1 MSRRP
6 REQEMAEDWAVK
18 KPSLLATRRR
28 GRFRKLWQVPTFL
41 AGIVAIL
48 ALWRAQAYLRPANV
62 RHVDREIASVR
73 AALDAGEQDVNLVL
87 AKAQKILAQN
97 PLTAEQQ
104 GAVHFLIGS
113 AYVLLAEKTRDHPD
127 VDAWRKARESLEKAA
142 ELGAPTADHLR
153 LTYRLGKAW
162 YQTDAE
168 PERVIDSLSRSVEAG
183 AESPSEGYRLLT
195 RAYLRLPKPDI
206 RSAIEANKKHLALS
220 TEDDDHLA
228 PARLL
233 QGELLL
239 KVQQRDEAR
248 KVLARIARTAPK
260 EIYSKARFLRAQS
273 CQEDKLWS
281 QAAELWEEI
290 MHDSGPPPCDPGRI
304 LYYLGLCNR
313 RLERPRV
320 AARLWDSALKCEG
333 DVKQAAALGLGELR
347 LLGKNSAAALESY
360 ELALQGVTGPA
371 TYRNTLVD
379 RNEACGLVDRGC
391 RLFQEVGDGARC
403 LKLAHLYSKIG
414 EPAEVQQWTAQ
425 ASDACAQDCRKRAAG
440 RPDGARV
447 LEEANTHA
455 REAGEAYEK
464 LAASTNVPAEQSK
477 WLWLGADRHAQAKNY
492 PQAIVILKKLLSV
505 ETAPEKWGQAWYKLA
520 QAYQASNDATN
531 ARAAF
536 LKCIEYPGPGG
547 YRARLQLARAD
558 IEHGKLDDA
567 EASLRQNLEL
577 MRGAPD
583 EEIYEK
589 SLRALAGVLI
599 KRGDHR
605 MAAVRL
611 QELLERYP
619 GSSDTMQ
626 TRQQLAECYR
636 RLAAQEE
643 QNLHAGTYLTPD
655 AQIHYRDQRRIWMQ
669 MAAAHY
675 QKLVDDLASLQSS
688 RGLSA
693 VEETT
698 FRQAGFSLAECRFES
713 GDYPAAV
720 HLYEELVARYPR
732 RAEALVALK
741 QITRCYWVQ
750 RDQKNAVE
758 TIKRLQITLKAVSDA
773 DLARQPD
780 GQTRQEW
787 EDWLDWATKQ

>member
-1 MSRRP
+1 VG
-6 REQEMAEDWAVK
+6 EQEMVDNLAVNH
-18 KPSLLATRRR
+18 PSLLATPRRR
-28 GRFRKLWQVPTFL
+28 RIRKLWQVPTFL
-41 AGIVAIL
+41 LGVAATT
-48 ALWRAQAYLRPANV
+48 ALWQAQPYLRPSSV
-62 RHVDREIASVR
+62 RHVEREIASAR
-73 AALDAGEQDVNLVL
+73 AALEAGDPDVDL
-87 AKAQKILAQN
+87 ALSKAQQILTQN
-97 PLTAEQQ
+97 PLSPEQQ
-104 GAVHFLIGS
+104 GTVYFLIGS
-113 AYVLLAEKTRDHPD
+113 AYVFLAEKSRDHPD
-127 VDAWRKARESLEKAA
+127 MEAWRKARESLEKAA
-142 ELGAPTADHLR
+142 ELGEATADHSR

-162 YQTDAE
+162 FYTGAE
-168 PERVIDSLSRSVEAG
+168 PDRVIDSLSRSVEAG

-195 RAYLRLPKPDI
+195 QVYLQLPKPDV
-206 RSAIEANKKHLALS
+206 RAAIEANKKHLALS

-239 KVQQRDEAR
+239 KAQQRDEAR

-260 EIYSKARFLRAQS
+260 EIYSRARFLRAQS

-290 MHDSGPPPCDPGRI
+290 MHDSGKPPCDPGRI

-313 RLERPRV
+313 RMERPRV

-333 DVKQAAALGLGELR
+333 EVKQAAALGLAELR
-347 LLGKNSAAALESY
+347 VVGKNPSAALESY
-360 ELALQGVTGPA
+360 ELALQGVTGRD
-371 TYRNTLVD
+371 TYRNTLVERD
-379 RNEACGLVDRGC
+379 EACGLVERGC
-391 RLFQEVGDGARC
+391 RLYYDSGDGARC

-414 EPAEVQQWTAQ
+414 EPAAVQQWIAQ
-425 ASDACAQDCRKRAAG
+425 ASDACAQDCRKRAGG
-440 RPDGARV
+440 RPDGARL

-464 LAASTNVPAEQSK
+464 LAASTNVSEEQSK
-477 WLWLGADRHAQAKNY
+477 WLWLSADRHSQGQNYAQAI
-492 PQAIVILKKLLSV
+492 AVLKKFIAV
-505 ETAPEKWGQAWYKLA
+505 ETAPERWGQAWYKLA
-520 QAYQASNDATN
+520 ETYQASHDASA

-536 LKCIEYPGPGG
+536 LKCIEYPGAGG

-567 EASLRQNLEL
+567 EATLRQNLEL
-577 MRGAPD
+577 MRGSPD
-583 EEIYEK
+583 EEVYEK
-589 SLRALAGVLI
+589 SLRALAAVLI

-619 GSSDTMQ
+619 GSSNTMQ

-643 QNLHAGTYLTPD
+643 QNLHSGTYLTPD
-655 AQIHYRDQRRIWMQ
+655 AQIHYRDQRRLWMQ

-675 QKLVDDLASLQSS
+675 QKLVDDLAALQSS
-688 RGLSA
+688 RGLNQ
-693 VEETT
+693 VEEKA
-698 FRQAGFSLAECRFES
+698 FREAGFSLAECRFES

-758 TIKRLQITLKAVSDA
+758 TIKRLQTTLKAVSDA

>member
-1 MSRRP
+1 MSRRHGD
-6 REQEMAEDWAVK
+6 QEMAENSAVK
-18 KPSLLATRRR
+18 SSSLLATRRR
-28 GRFRKLWQVPTFL
+28 RRIRRLWQVPTFV
-41 AGIVAIL
+41 AGVAAIVA
-48 ALWRAQAYLRPANV
+48 LWQAQPYLRPANL
-62 RHVDREIASVR
+62 RHVDREIVSAR
-73 AALDAGEQDVNLVL
+73 AALEAGDPDINLAL
-87 AKAQKILAQN
+87 SKAQKILTQN
-97 PLTAEQQ
+97 PLTPEQQ
-104 GAVHFLIGS
+104 GTVYFLIGS

-127 VDAWRKARESLEKAA
+127 MEAWRKARENLEKAA
-142 ELGAPTADHLR
+142 ELGGSTADHSH

-162 YQTDAE
+162 FQTGADL
-168 PERVIDSLSRSVEAG
+168 ERVIDYLSRSVEV
-183 AESPSEGYRLLT
+183 ENPSEGYRLLT
-195 RAYLRLPKPDI
+195 QAYLRLPKPDV
-206 RSAIEANKKHLALS
+206 RAAIEANKKHLALS

-228 PARLL
+228 PERLL

-239 KVQQRDEAR
+239 KAQQRDEAR

-260 EIYSKARFLRAQS
+260 EIYSRARFLRAQS

-290 MHDSGPPPCDPGRI
+290 MHDSGEPPCDPGRI

-313 RLERPRV
+313 QLERPRV

-333 DVKQAAALGLGELR
+333 EVKQAAALGLAELR
-347 LLGKNSAAALESY
+347 LVGKNSGAALESY
-360 ELALQGVTGPA
+360 ELALQGVTGRD
-371 TYRNTLVD
+371 TYRNTVVD
-379 RNEACGLVDRGC
+379 RNEACGFFERGC
-391 RLFQEVGDGARC
+391 RLYYDAGDGARC
-403 LKLAHLYSKIG
+403 LKLAHLYGKIG
-414 EPAEVQQWTAQ
+414 EPAAVQQWIAQ
-425 ASDACAQDCRKRAAG
+425 ASDACAQDCRKRAGG
-440 RPDGARV
+440 RPDGAHL

-455 REAGEAYEK
+455 RKAGEAYEK

-477 WLWLGADRHAQAKNY
+477 WLWLSADRHAQGQNY
-492 PQAIVILKKLLSV
+492 AQAIVILKQFIAV
-505 ETAPEKWGQAWYKLA
+505 ETSPERWGQAWYKLA
-520 QAYQASNDATN
+520 EAYQASHDAAG

-536 LKCIEYPGPGG
+536 LKCIEYPGAGG

-583 EEIYEK
+583 EEVYEK
-589 SLRALAGVLI
+589 SLRALAAVLI

-643 QNLHAGTYLTPD
+643 QNLHGGTYLTPD
-655 AQIHYRDQRRIWMQ
+655 AQIHYRDQRRLWMQ
-669 MAAAHY
+669 MGAAHY
-675 QKLVDDLASLQSS
+675 QKLVDDLAALQSS
-688 RGLSA
+688 RGLSQ
-693 VEETT
+693 VEEKT
-698 FRQAGFSLAECRFES
+698 FREAGFSLAECRFES

-758 TIKRLQITLKAVSDA
+758 TIKRLQTTLKAVSDA